1 MVLFC
6 LGLLKKVVLLLF
18 LLFFKPCV
26 CLIRVVDLFLVQVS
40 SQSMSAPSSPAS
52 LHKLV
57 VGAPSLQGAHMPPPS
72 RPPPRLPPAAAPRH
86 AINSHHDNTST
97 DNTHHGDAVRSCSQV
112 AHQAENCDQHH
123 VTALPPNRYEKPNSL
138 DVKTTSLLQ
147 RGLGDGL
154 LKPVAWQ
161 SKGRN
166 SLSNGKPLAMSTS
179 IINKGEVLNSV
190 GAVRVESIPPADM
203 HSSQKMDSSHV
214 QVRKVSEQQGPAG
227 AVAAMVRQLNSGS
240 GQGSNTA
247 RQEVEGNEG
256 DKKQSHQGSVCS
268 GQTAE
273 VKGNRSGM
281 SLQEASETKMNTKPQ
296 KAKPAR
302 PPPPKCL
309 S

>member
-1 MVLFC
+1 MY
-6 LGLLKKVVLLLF
+6 
-18 LLFFKPCV
+18 
-26 CLIRVVDLFLVQVS
+26 LIRVVGLFPVQVS
-40 SQSMSAPSSPAS
+40 SQSLSAPSSPAS

-72 RPPPRLPPAAAPRH
+72 RPPPRLHPAAAPRH
-86 AINSHHDNTST
+86 ATNSHHDNTST
-97 DNTHHGDAVRSCSQV
+97 DNTLHGNAVRSCSQV

-123 VTALPPNRYEKPNSL
+123 VTALPPNRYEKPSSM
-138 DVKTTSLLQ
+138 DVKPTSLLQ
-147 RGLGDGL
+147 RGSGDGL
-154 LKPVAWQ
+154 LKPVACQ

-166 SLSNGKPLAMSTS
+166 SLSNGRPLATSTS
-179 IINKGEVLNSV
+179 IINKGKVLNSV
-190 GAVRVESIPPADM
+190 GAVRVESIPPADV

-227 AVAAMVRQLNSGS
+227 AVAAMVRQLNSGP

-247 RQEVEGNEG
+247 RQVEGNEG
-256 DKKQSHQGSVCS
+256 DKKQSHQGSVWS

-273 VKGNRSGM
+273 VKGHRSGT
-281 SLQEASETKMNTKPQ
+281 SLQEASERKMNTKPQ

>member
-1 MVLFC
+1 
-6 LGLLKKVVLLLF
+6 
-18 LLFFKPCV
+18 
-26 CLIRVVDLFLVQVS
+26 
-40 SQSMSAPSSPAS
+40 
-52 LHKLV
+52 
-57 VGAPSLQGAHMPPPS
+57 
-72 RPPPRLPPAAAPRH
+72 
-86 AINSHHDNTST
+86 
-97 DNTHHGDAVRSCSQV
+97 
-112 AHQAENCDQHH
+112 
-123 VTALPPNRYEKPNSL
+123 
-138 DVKTTSLLQ
+138 
-147 RGLGDGL
+147 
-154 LKPVAWQ
+154 
-161 SKGRN
+161 
-166 SLSNGKPLAMSTS
+166 MSTA

-190 GAVRVESIPPADM
+190 SAVRVESIPPADM

-227 AVAAMVRQLNSGS
+227 AVAAMVRQLLSGS

-268 GQTAE
+268 GQTAD

-281 SLQEASETKMNTKPQ
+281 SLQEASERKMNTKPQ